1 MIKQVY
7 VCDCCGKEIQG
18 GFYKMAVQTVD
29 SKGESVGNGP
39 AFDVCQECFQAFT
52 EQANRHLKNEE
63 PKEKPKKK
71 PEPQERKTVDAGKI
85 GALYDAGWPTKEIA
99 AEMGVSIPTVLKYIN
114 KHKKEIGG
122 E

>member
-7 VCDCCGKEIQG
+7 VCDCCGKDITE
-18 GFYKMAVQTVD
+18 GFYRMDVAMTDKTGAR
-29 SKGESVGNGP
+29 VGDGP
-39 AFDVCQECFQAFT
+39 IFDLCHECFQKFT
-52 EQANRHLKNEE
+52 EGTIRPIKNDE

>member
-1 MIKQVY
+1 
-7 VCDCCGKEIQG
+7 
-18 GFYKMAVQTVD
+18 MAVQTVD
-29 SKGESVGNGP
+29 GKGESVGNGP
-39 AFDVCQECFQAFT
+39 VFDVCQECFQAFT

-114 KHKKEIGG
+114 RHKKEIGG

>member
-7 VCDCCGKEIQG
+7 VCDCCGLEIQG

-29 SKGESVGNGP
+29 GKGESVGNGP

-63 PKEKPKKK
+63 PKPKKK
-71 PEPQERKTVDAGKI
+71 APEVQKKQIDAGKI

-99 AEMGVSIPTVLKYIN
+99 AEMGISVPTALKYIN
-114 KHKKEIGG
+114 RHKKEIGG